1 MPGESSFRT
10 IWSGDRT
17 DVHDDTARTNRAAN
31 DSAPAPRLPESER
44 QRRGDYEGSGRRGGH
59 GTPAL
64 SGGWSPSWLIARRI
78 IKAVDALNVDP
89 RPSGA
94 RPLVGFPNLWR
105 IRVGDYRVV
114 YTIKDA
120 ELLVLVLRVA
130 HRSSV

>member
-1 MPGESSFRT
+1 MERRP
-10 IWSGDRT
+10 DRRSRR
-17 DVHDDTARTNRAAN
+17 HCPHQPCRERL
-31 DSAPAPRLPESER
+31 SPRLHACPKVDAN
-44 QRRGDYEGSGRRGGH
+44 RRGDYEGSGRRGGH